1 MRIRDKIKK
10 PRRPVVA
17 YEILPPRE
25 KDGTLNSYAETIS
38 SLLSQTHIDAI
49 NIPEVHDEA
58 GRGDRPVANH
68 KRGEP
73 REFGRLLQDIVGI
86 EAIIN
91 RVVVHDDYDTQMRW
105 LHETNKDFE
114 IENMIIVGGESSKV
128 NYPGPTVNEALNAIS
143 NIYNQEAGDIFCGG
157 IAIPSRSEE
166 SKNLLKKS
174 EHGSEFFT
182 TQVLYDSDNVIKMI
196 KNYQD
201 RCNEFNTFPRRIL
214 LSFAPVSSQKNIDFL
229 KWLGVEIPDHT
240 ERYLKGRPGSMKERS
255 LDVAIEV
262 LNEILAHIEDN
273 NLRVPVGLNVEHIMS
288 YNFQSSVEM
297 LQELARIYREFC
309 IKTQNYSL
317 YV

>member
-10 PRRPVVA
+10 PHRPVVA

-58 GRGDRPVANH
+58 GRGDRPIINQ

-91 RVVVHDDYDTQMRW
+91 RVVVYDDYDTQMRW
-105 LHETNKDFE
+105 LEETNKDFE
-114 IENMIIVGGESSKV
+114 IENMIIVGGESSSV
-128 NYPGPTVNEALNAIS
+128 RYSGPTVNEALNAIS
-143 NIYNQEAGDIFCGG
+143 NIYNKKVGDIFCGG
-157 IAIPSRSEE
+157 ISIPSRKEE
-166 SKNLLKKS
+166 SKNLIQKS
-174 EHGSEFFT
+174 QHGSEFFT
-182 TQVLYDSDNVIKMI
+182 TQVLYDSENAIKMI
-196 KNYQD
+196 NNYQK
-201 RCNEFNTFPRRIL
+201 RCHELNTFPRRIL
-214 LSFAPVSSQKNIDFL
+214 LSFAPVSSQKNIEFL
-229 KWLGVEIPDHT
+229 KWLGVEIPDNT
-240 ERYLKGRPGSMKERS
+240 ERYLQGRPGSMKERS

-262 LNEILAHIEDN
+262 LNEILSNIEKN
-273 NLRVPVGLNVEHIMS
+273 NLKVPVGLNVEHIMS

-309 IKTQNYSL
+309 IKTQNYTL
-317 YV
+317 